1 MKAFRFFSVLIVLA
15 ATAFAGDGAKPS
27 AASPSQAPGS
37 ATTAGLLPTQFSGW
51 QLSGS
56 PQTSKDPGLADPA
69 NAALLKEYGFTDF
82 QSGTYT
88 RDDGRKLTLKAAR
101 FADASGA
108 YGAFTYYKL
117 PQMLKETIPDQAASL
132 NERVLFYRGNILV
145 DVVFEKLSAMSAA
158 ELRELSQALPSP
170 TGNTRNLPSLPAYL
184 PKLGYVR
191 NTAKYVV
198 GPIGLEKISSP
209 VPAQLVD
216 FGVGSE
222 VALGTYQTSDGLA
235 TLILVSYP
243 TPQIAA
249 EHLRLLDAAHQTNSQ
264 QPGSATAQNASS
276 PSAASP
282 NVASPNTTAPNA
294 PVLNIGPVFD
304 KRTGPMLVI
313 ATGTISADDAKA
325 LLSLVN
331 YEADITWNENTY
343 TGKKNNLGNLLLNV
357 FMLCAI
363 LMAFSAVAGLAFGG
377 IRIFF
382 NRILPESLLHRN
394 KEVEFI
400 SLNLAEGQV
409 NESDSNVSSSIKAG

>member
-1 MKAFRFFSVLIVLA
+1 MKVSRVIPILILSVA
-15 ATAFAGDGAKPS
+15 AVFAAEGPANP
-27 AASPSQAPGS
+27 AI
-37 ATTAGLLPTQFSGW
+37 LPQQFSGW

-56 PQTSKDPGLADPA
+56 PQTSKDPVAADSA

-82 QSGTYT
+82 ETAAYT
-88 RDDGRKLTLKAAR
+88 REDGRKLTLKAAR

-158 ELRELSQALPSP
+158 ELRELSQALPLP
-170 TGNTRNLPSLPAYL
+170 PGNSRNLPSLPAYL
-184 PKLGYVR
+184 PKLGYVK

-198 GPIGLEKISSP
+198 GPVGLEKIGLP
-209 VPAQLVD
+209 LPASIVD
-216 FGVGSE
+216 FSLGSE
-222 VALGTYQTSDGLA
+222 VALGTYQTSDGQA
-235 TLILVSYP
+235 TLILISYP

-249 EHLRLLDAAHQTNSQ
+249 EHLRQLDAARQPNPQ
-264 QPGSATAQNASS
+264 QPGSSAT
-276 PSAASP
+276 
-282 NVASPNTTAPNA
+282 
-294 PVLNIGPVFD
+294 LNIGPVFD
-304 KRTGPMLVI
+304 KRTGPMLVV
-313 ATGTISADDAKA
+313 ATGALASDDAKS
-325 LLSLVN
+325 LLGLVN
-331 YEADITWNENTY
+331 YEADVTWNENTY

-382 NRILPESLLHRN
+382 SRILPESLLHKD
-394 KEVEFI
+394 KEGEFI
-400 SLNLAEGQV
+400 SLHLSDEQSGEA
-409 NESDSNVSSSIKAG
+409 DSNVSSSIKAG